1 MNNSG
6 SDYRKFVEMQQSG
19 VRDPW
24 PYEIF
29 TSEHYNR
36 VKCSL
41 WPKLVLPTDTAKAR
55 ESRHSGKVAYHT
67 KVLGQMLD
75 YMLSYEILHCQ
86 YDRWMFKTITGAV
99 NSARL
104 ARCSPAKSLDEKTFS
119 YGFWQHRFLIDAVR
133 QHGYPSFFVT
143 ISPYEWT
150 FPFPPWLDNIRE
162 VAGRSHTE
170 LPIAETLHIAH
181 VLEQLVRG
189 HICGANTNRWR
200 SHIFTCYS

>member
-1 MNNSG
+1 MKSSQVSTTTESNAPCGQTCITNGHCESHLQG
-6 SDYRKFVEMQQSG
+6 G
-19 VRDPW
+19 
-24 PYEIF
+24 
-29 TSEHYNR
+29 
-36 VKCSL
+36 
-41 WPKLVLPTDTAKAR
+41 

-67 KVLGQMLD
+67 KVLGPMLD
-75 YMLSYEILHCQ
+75 YMLSYEILHYQ

-133 QHGYPSFFVT
+133 QHGYPSFLVT